1 MMRFLRRTF
10 GRRSV
15 RRYMSERD
23 GGRGGGNSGAREPAT
38 VAGAGVRS
46 ATPVPTGTMVH
57 IPAAGNSKS
66 VLTCR
71 VQLLDGTD
79 VSVELPKS
87 AKGQDL
93 FDQIAYHLDL
103 VEIEYFSLQFMD
115 VFQVSHWLDATKPI
129 KKQVKIGPPYCF
141 HFRIK
146 FYSSEPNNL
155 REEFTRYLFVLQLRQ
170 DILCGKLKCP
180 YDTDVELA
188 AYCLQAEL
196 GDCEPLE
203 HSPELVSEFRFNPNQ
218 TEDMEVDIFTQWK
231 DCRGKSPAQAELCY
245 LNKAKWL
252 EMYGVDMHIV
262 KGRDGYE
269 YSLGLTPTGILIFE
283 GSNKIGLFFWP
294 KITQLDFKKN
304 KLTLVVVE
312 DDEQGREQEH
322 TFVFRLDNSKA
333 CKHLWRCAVENHAFF
348 RLRALTQNKEGQSD
362 FMRLGSRFRFSG
374 RTEYEATHKSRLR
387 RRSTFERRPS
397 KRYPSRRH
405 STIKGSN
412 VVKYGH
418 ASSQNNAGICGYQTP
433 YMCNIPSVQQH
444 WHSSNVSHPLVAPL
458 LNSADLQQFSVEE
471 NGGTPFAAGRHHL
484 PNRGLITLEL
494 EDTGT
499 YPGMPSPSK
508 LSSAVLPH
516 YEEVGICFKQLE
528 VETSKVTGQWPSLH
542 INMNN
547 KGEEKKL
554 LEKGLHS
561 PASPSSIPDQMKSNI
576 IKAQMDAA
584 LKVGTQFKKE
594 EPVLSS
600 HSKSSG
606 TQVDGVRSLDP
617 PQDGTPVS
625 GVQEKQRVKPSR
637 ARKLTRQYSFN
648 HSDEDDLPPAL
659 AAACRSSPPP
669 VCKQPDPG
677 VQPLQYPTCIKNNL
691 EEEHTELAAP
701 GDLLMDF
708 TKATPLIKT
717 VPAHPFSPLSQ
728 FPVELTESLLQCY
741 DFPPSPG
748 KSSSVTPL
756 HVVRAPNDPSKSSS
770 VTFVHAARPVT
781 NPGKSS
787 ITTVHAIRHLTD
799 PGKCSVTT
807 VHAVRPLTD
816 PGKSSSVLPLHAH
829 RHRTDP
835 EASSS
840 VMPLHAVR
848 YPSDPGKSSIIPLHA
863 VRHPTDPGVSSSVMP
878 LHAIRYLSDPLP
890 PIQHTASPTNS
901 GDNLR
906 RELDRE
912 KIMKRLLMT
921 EL

>member
-15 RRYMSERD
+15 RRYMDERD
-23 GGRGGGNSGAREPAT
+23 GGRSGGHGGDRDAAT
-38 VAGAGVRS
+38 VAGAVAGVHA

-66 VLTCR
+66 ILTCR

-79 VSVELPKS
+79 ISVELPKN

-93 FDQIAYHLDL
+93 FDQIVYHLDL
-103 VEIEYFSLQFMD
+103 VETEYFSLQFMD
-115 VFQVSHWLDATKPI
+115 ALQVSHWLDHTKLI
-129 KKQVKIGPPYCF
+129 KKQMKIGPPYSL

-170 DILCGKLKCP
+170 DILSGKLKCP
-180 YDTDVELA
+180 YEIGVELA
-188 AYCLQAEL
+188 AYCLQSEL

-203 HSPELVSEFRFNPNQ
+203 HTSELVSEFRFNPNQ
-218 TEDMEVDIFTQWK
+218 TEDMEIDIFTKWK

-269 YSLGLTPTGILIFE
+269 YSLGLTPTGILVFE

-294 KITQLDFKKN
+294 KITQLDFRKN

-348 RLRALTQNKEGQSD
+348 RLRAPTQTKEGRSD
-362 FMRLGSRFRFSG
+362 LLRLGSRFRFSG

-387 RRSTFERRPS
+387 RTSTFERRPS

-405 STIKGSN
+405 STVKGSN
-412 VVKYGH
+412 PVKYGH
-418 ASSQNNAGICGYQTP
+418 TSAQSNTGMCGYQTP
-433 YMCNIPSVQQH
+433 YMCNIPLVQQH
-444 WHSSNVSHPLVAPL
+444 WHSSNVSHPLVSPL
-458 LNSADLQQFSVEE
+458 LNSVNIQQFSVEE
-471 NGGTPFAAGRHHL
+471 NGGTPFTGSATGRHHL
-484 PNRGLITLEL
+484 PNHGLITLEL
-494 EDTGT
+494 EDTDA
-499 YPGMPSPSK
+499 YSGMPSPTK
-508 LSSAVLPH
+508 LSSTVLPH
-516 YEEVGICFKQLE
+516 YDEVGVCFKQLE
-528 VETSKVTGQWPSLH
+528 ADSSKVVGQWPSLH
-542 INMNN
+542 ININN

-554 LEKGLHS
+554 LEKALHS
-561 PASPSSIPDQMKSNI
+561 PASPSSHPDQMKSNI

-584 LKVGTQFKKE
+584 LKCKKE
-594 EPVLSS
+594 EPALSS
-600 HSKSSG
+600 NNKSSG
-606 TQVDGVRSLDP
+606 TLTDGSRCLDTS
-617 PQDGTPVS
+617 QDSTKTT
-625 GVQEKQRVKPSR
+625 GVQERPRSKSSR
-637 ARKLTRQYSFN
+637 IRKLTRQYSFN

-659 AAACRSSPPP
+659 AAATRSSPPP
-669 VCKQPDPG
+669 ISRLSATD
-677 VQPLQYPTCIKNNL
+677 VQQLQYPTCIKNNS
-691 EEEHTELAAP
+691 EEDQTDLASP

-708 TKATPLIKT
+708 TEATPLVKT
-717 VPAHPFSPLSQ
+717 VPAHPFSPVQQ
-728 FPVELTESLLQCY
+728 FPVELTDNILQCF

-748 KSSSVTPL
+748 KSSSTTPL
-756 HVVRAPNDPSKSSS
+756 NVARAPSDPS
-770 VTFVHAARPVT
+770 TMTYVHAARPST
-781 NPGKSS
+781 NPGK
-787 ITTVHAIRHLTD
+787 
-799 PGKCSVTT
+799 PSVTSL
-807 VHAVRPLTD
+807 HGNRHLTD
-816 PGKSSSVLPLHAH
+816 PGKSSSGLPWHATRPLTEPGMSSSVTPLHAI
-829 RHRTDP
+829 
-835 EASSS
+835 
-840 VMPLHAVR
+840 R
-848 YPSDPGKSSIIPLHA
+848 YPSDPGKSSVTPLHA
-863 VRHPTDPGVSSSVMP
+863 ARHTTDPAVSTSAMP

-890 PIQHTASPTNS
+890 PVQHATSPTDS
-901 GDNLR
+901 ADNLR